1 MSNILLDVQ
10 DLHTCFAGKR
20 KIVHA
25 VNGVSLSV
33 RYGEVLGIVGES
45 GCGKSA
51 TCRSVIQ
58 LLPSGGRITGGKILY
73 KGEDIAQKSE
83 RGMRAIRGQEIG
95 MIFQEPMNTLN
106 PVTTIGE
113 QLQETMRG
121 KGLSKEQKRKRAID
135 LLKMVNI
142 PSPEERIYEYP
153 HQFSG
158 GMRQRAMIAIALAS
172 EPKLL
177 IADEP
182 TTALDVTIQQQ
193 IMKLL
198 LEIRDRF
205 HMGMIM
211 VTHNLGVA
219 SQICDTIAVMYAG
232 KVVEQAPATELFVHP
247 QHPYTN
253 GLMQS
258 IPSIDKKGSRLVP
271 ITGHP
276 PDLSMELKGCSFA
289 ARCPY
294 CADICTKEMPPLS
307 YVSDQHSCSCHM
319 AGKLDFLKADSER
332 KEGGSLHG
340 TK

>member
-10 DLHTCFAGKR
+10 DLHTCFVGKR
-20 KIVHA
+20 KIVRA
-25 VNGVSLSV
+25 VNGVSLTV

-73 KGEDIAQKSE
+73 KGEDIAKKSE
-83 RGMRAIRGQEIG
+83 RGMRLIRGQEIG

-121 KGLSKEQKRKRAID
+121 RGLSKEQKKKRAID
-135 LLKMVNI
+135 LLKLVNI

-211 VTHNLGVA
+211 ITHNLGVA

-247 QHPYTN
+247 QHPYTY

-258 IPSIDKKGSRLVP
+258 IPSIDKKGRRLVP
-271 ITGHP
+271 IMGHP
-276 PDLSMELKGCSFA
+276 PDLSMELEGCPFA

-294 CADICTKEMPPLS
+294 CADICKKQMPPLS
-307 YVSDQHSCSCHM
+307 YVLDQHSCSCHM
-319 AGKLDFLKADSER
+319 AGKLDFSNVNSEG
-332 KEGGSLHG
+332 KEGDSLHG